1 MRNISFYIA
10 KRYFFSS
17 ANTNAVN
24 IITFIAV
31 GAILVATAALF
42 VILSVFTGLEKMNLK
57 FYSNVNPEI
66 KVSPAKGKVLSDI
79 PKLED
84 LLKKNDYIKSYSK
97 VIEEKI
103 YIDYNGMQDIAYLKG
118 VDEKNRVWNFVLLDR
133 NTNRSYKNAIFPAKR
148 RIIISRSQGYRTDI
162 IRCNKESDVH
172 DNYKRIGNTPFYVV
186 TTSGEQSF
194 VPPCTMNAFL
204 KFHTLSSSNLL
215 AWTKADAQA
224 YEDSIFKVLHDA
236 KLM

>member
-1 MRNISFYIA
+1 MSR
-10 KRYFFSS
+10 
-17 ANTNAVN
+17 T
-24 IITFIAV
+24 
-31 GAILVATAALF
+31 
-42 VILSVFTGLEKMNLK
+42 
-57 FYSNVNPEI
+57 
-66 KVSPAKGKVLSDI
+66 
-79 PKLED
+79 
-84 LLKKNDYIKSYSK
+84 
-97 VIEEKI
+97 EER
-103 YIDYNGMQDIAYLKG
+103 LKG